1 MSKLDVEDDDGDGAV
16 EWRRVSGLL
25 LSPTCPHAERRLTP
39 SLETGVYHTIPYHNT
54 RYGTLERRLTP
65 SPLFLVSRYQ
75 VTLQMQTG
83 SYHQTQK
90 IGSDLSGVC
99 TCKRRHTCDFDK
111 KWLAWISIWRWRWIQ
126 IWIGVES
133 IDQHSNIDITWKVSW
148 ILIWMAYDKTH

>member
-1 MSKLDVEDDDGDGAV
+1 MSQALCQSLMLRMMMVMVLSSEGVSLACYLAP
-16 EWRRVSGLL
+16 RVPTLKGV
-25 LSPTCPHAERRLTP
+25 SPPSPERGYTIP
-39 SLETGVYHTIPYHNT
+39 YHTIPYHNT

-133 IDQHSNIDITWKVSW
+133 IDQHSNIDIT
-148 ILIWMAYDKTH
+148 